1 MPTEEKIRA
10 TRPLLTL
17 GAIMMSIWITLSSVA
32 VFLISEIAGWLFL
45 GCAAFSVFI
54 VIRRQ
59 MCGSCYYCVSCTK
72 GFAKT
77 SMLFLGGNRIPGISK
92 SSTIGMTVYLYMLLT
107 AVPGA
112 FLTSSLMRGFDLFRA
127 LLLAGLLAITVY
139 NAAAHSLNLQK

>member
-1 MPTEEKIRA
+1 MLIEEKIRA

-17 GAIMMSIWITLSSVA
+17 GATMMSIWIALSSVA
-32 VFLISEIAGWLFL
+32 VFLTSEIAGWLFL
-45 GCAAFSVFI
+45 GCAAFSVFV

-77 SMLFLGGNRIPGISK
+77 SKLFLGGNHIPGISK
-92 SSTIGMTVYLYMLLT
+92 SSAVAMTVYLYVLLT

-112 FLTSSLMRGFDLFRA
+112 FLTSSLMHGFDFLRA
-127 LLLAGLLAITVY
+127 LLLVGLLAVAVY
-139 NAAAHSLNLQK
+139 NVAAHSLNLQK